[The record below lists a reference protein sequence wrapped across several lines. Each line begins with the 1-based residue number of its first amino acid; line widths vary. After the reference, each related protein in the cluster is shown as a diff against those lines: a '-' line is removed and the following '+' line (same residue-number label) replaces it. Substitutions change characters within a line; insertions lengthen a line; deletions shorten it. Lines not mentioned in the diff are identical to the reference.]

1 MEKIETIESELEKL
15 KIKAAGIDWN
25 NPRIQKSLTECAN
38 TLFDLIGGESCHFF
52 VSPKRDVPVAYEFLI
67 SRKIQSKKPAT
78 NGELYNKVIS
88 SFMGKD
94 KPSSVGWVRLTYDK
108 DNELSF
114 SSSDKRRL
122 SDLAQVIGLA
132 VKDALISSGESVK
145 AECNQLAMIFTFIKI
160 LEAKCKWTYGH
171 SVTVANTGIT
181 LLTAA
186 LGNEECVS
194 NIDQDEINK
203 LEQWF
208 KFGGLLHDVG
218 KIGVSDAILDK
229 PEKLTKDEF
238 DKVKIHAGIGG
249 SLLEILGLECTKT
262 IIPIIKHHH
271 ENFDGTGY
279 PDGLK
284 GDEIPF
290 GARVIKIADVFC
302 ALSEERPYRVGLP
315 FSAAMKEITS
325 QKGKMFDPILSDI
338 FCGLPS
344 KCLMEGEDK
353 PSHVETKRKVEIVPR
368 KKNDKIVSII

>member
-15 KIKAAGIDWN
+15 KIKARGLDWN
-25 NPRIQKSLTECAN
+25 SPRIQKSLTECAN

-52 VSPKRDVPVAYEFLI
+52 ISPKRSMPVAYEFSI

-78 NGELYNKVIS
+78 DRELFNKVIS

-94 KPSSVGWVRLTYDK
+94 KSSSVGWVRLTYDK

-114 SSSDKRRL
+114 LSSDKKRL
-122 SDLAQVIGLA
+122 SDLALVIGF
-132 VKDALISSGESVK
+132 VIQDALISSGETIK
-145 AECNQLAMIFTFIKI
+145 AECNQLAMIFAFIKI
-160 LEAKCKWTYGH
+160 LEAKGKWTYGH
-171 SVTVANTGIT
+171 SVTVANIGIT

-186 LGNEECVS
+186 LGNEEWVS
-194 NIDQDEINK
+194 QIDQEEINE
-203 LEQWF
+203 LEKWL
-208 KFGGLLHDVG
+208 KFGGLLHDIG
-218 KIGVSDAILDK
+218 KIGVNDAILDK

-238 DKVKIHAGIGG
+238 DKVKIHTGIGG

-284 GDEIPF
+284 GNEIPF
-290 GARVIKIADVFC
+290 GARIIKIADVFC
-302 ALSEERPYRVGLP
+302 ALSEERPYRVGLS
-315 FSAAMKEITS
+315 FSVAMKEIMN

-338 FCGLPS
+338 FCRLPF
-344 KCLMEGEDK
+344 KYLVEEDIS
-353 PSHVETKRKVEIVPR
+353 SHIETEKKTDIMPGG
-368 KKNDKIVSII
+368 KNDKVISII